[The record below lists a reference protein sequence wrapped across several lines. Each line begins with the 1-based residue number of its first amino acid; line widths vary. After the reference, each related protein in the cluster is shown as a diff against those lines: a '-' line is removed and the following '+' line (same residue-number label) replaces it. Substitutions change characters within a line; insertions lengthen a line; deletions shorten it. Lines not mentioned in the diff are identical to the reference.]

1 MAKIDTEVKGFYKE
15 FMDFL
20 NEYKIAGLA
29 IAFIMGVAATSLVKS
44 LVDNIIMP
52 TVTPFIPGG
61 GWKTA
66 TIALGPIVW
75 GIGAFAGELLNF
87 MILALVVFLIAKFIL
102 KEQKVTKK

>member
-52 TVTPFIPGG
+52 TVTPFIPAEDG
-61 GWKTA
+61 KP
-66 TIALGPIVW
+66 LQSH
-75 GIGAFAGELLNF
+75 
-87 MILALVVFLIAKFIL
+87 LALLYG
-102 KEQKVTKK
+102 E